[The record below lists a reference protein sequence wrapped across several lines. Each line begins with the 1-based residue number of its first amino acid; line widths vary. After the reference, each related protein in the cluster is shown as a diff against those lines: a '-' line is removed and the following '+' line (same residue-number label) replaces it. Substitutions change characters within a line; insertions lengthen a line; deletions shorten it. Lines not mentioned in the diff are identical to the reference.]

1 MAEGILRRDK
11 VKITDQSEALFKQE
25 RWFKTKTNDRVA
37 SKLEIGL
44 QYKTNFNYYGQ
55 KSILSDA

>member
-1 MAEGILRRDK
+1 MRRDK

-25 RWFKTKTNDRVA
+25 RWFKTKSNDRVA